1 MSEVDSRIAQLEA
14 QLQTL
19 KAEVA
24 ADRNDDLTTRRAMF
38 KKLAL
43 GAAGVAAVGLATS
56 EPAAALDGDFIKLG
70 TEGAPNASTSATRAD
85 HTGAAAI
92 KMGFVFQ
99 DGSSFAATNS
109 NYPAAL
115 GGWATVTGTSAKNG
129 VYGYTQWD
137 DHAGV
142 VGYGSLAVPGSI
154 GGRFTGARADLNLV
168 SNGAAASVVTVAH
181 KVGDVVRTDDGDLW
195 YVAADGTPGTLRK
208 LAGVATAGQLHLLTT
223 PQRVYDGRS
232 AAKLAASSTTTVPLT
247 LAIDGTTPA
256 LPAGANGAL
265 LTITAVGPTNSGY
278 LTAYNNSLGT
288 APGTSTLNF
297 TALQDIA
304 TTTVVSCD
312 AAGRI
317 KITIGP
323 GTSVYALVDVIGYY
337 L

>member
-1 MSEVDSRIAQLEA
+1 MSELDSRIAQLEA
-14 QLQTL
+14 QLHAL

-24 ADRNDDLTTRRAMF
+24 ADRNDDQTTRRAMF

-56 EPAAALDGDFIKLG
+56 EPAAALNGNAILQG
-70 TEGAPNASTSATRAD
+70 VEGGANAATLPTRVN
-85 HTGAAAI
+85 HTGPDA
-92 KMGFVFQ
+92 MGFVFQ
-99 DGSSFAATNS
+99 DGTTYVASDTF
-109 NYPAAL
+109 YPSAL
-115 GGWATVTGTSAKNG
+115 GGWASDSGSSAKNG
-129 VYGYTQWD
+129 IYGYTDWD
-137 DHAGV
+137 DHAGL
-142 VGYGSLAVPGSI
+142 VGWGGATGSV
-154 GGRFTGARADLNLV
+154 GGRFVGERADLNLM

-223 PQRVYDGRS
+223 PQRVYDSRS
-232 AAKLAASSTTTVPLT
+232 IPKLAAGSTTTVLLT
-247 LAIDGTTPA
+247 TATDGTTPA

-304 TTTVVSCD
+304 TTTVVSVD

-337 L
+337 R

>member
-1 MSEVDSRIAQLEA
+1 MSEVESRIAQLEA

-19 KAEVA
+19 KAEVV
-24 ADRNDDLTTRRAMF
+24 ADRNDDQTTRRAMF

-43 GAAGVAAVGLATS
+43 GAAGIAAVGLGTS
-56 EPAAALDGDFIKLG
+56 EPAAAANGQAILLG
-70 TEGAPNASTSATRAD
+70 TEGGQNVETLPMRAD
-85 HTGAAAI
+85 HTGLAADA
-92 KMGFVFQ
+92 MGFLFQ
-99 DGSSFAATNS
+99 DGTTYSTSDSF
-109 NYPAAL
+109 YPAAL
-115 GGWATVTGTSAKNG
+115 GGWASPTGASAKNG
-129 VYGYTQWD
+129 VYGYTDWD
-137 DHAGV
+137 DHAGL
-142 VGYGSLAVPGSI
+142 VGWGGATGSI
-154 GGRFTGARADLNLV
+154 GGRFEGERADLNLM

-181 KVGDVVRTDDGDLW
+181 KVGDVLRTSDGDLW

-223 PQRVYDGRS
+223 PQRVYDSRS
-232 AAKLAASSTTTVPLT
+232 IPKLAASSTTTVLLT
-247 LAIDGTTPA
+247 TATDGTTPA

-304 TTTVVSCD
+304 TTTVVSVD

-323 GTSVYALVDVIGYY
+323 GTSVYVLVDVIGYY
-337 L
+337 R

>member
-14 QLQTL
+14 QLHAL

-24 ADRNDDLTTRRAMF
+24 ADRNDDQTTRRAMF

-56 EPAAALDGDFIKLG
+56 EPAAAANGQAILLG
-70 TEGAPNASTSATRAD
+70 TEGGQNVETLPMRAD
-85 HTGAAAI
+85 HTGVAGNR
-92 KMGFVFQ
+92 MGFVFQ
-99 DGSSFAATNS
+99 DGSDYSAGDST
-109 NYPAAL
+109 YPSAL
-115 GGWATVTGTSAKNG
+115 GGWASSSGTSAKNG
-129 VYGYTQWD
+129 IYGYTDWD
-137 DHAGV
+137 DHAGL
-142 VGYGSLAVPGSI
+142 VGFGSLAVPGSI
-154 GGRFTGARADLNLV
+154 GGRFRGGRADLNLV

-223 PQRVYDGRS
+223 PQRVYDSRS
-232 AAKLAASSTTTVPLT
+232 IPKLAASSTTTVLLT
-247 LAIDGTTPA
+247 TATDGTTPA

>member
-1 MSEVDSRIAQLEA
+1 M
-14 QLQTL
+14 T
-19 KAEVA
+19 
-24 ADRNDDLTTRRAMF
+24 
-38 KKLAL
+38 
-43 GAAGVAAVGLATS
+43 
-56 EPAAALDGDFIKLG
+56 
-70 TEGAPNASTSATRAD
+70 
-85 HTGAAAI
+85 
-92 KMGFVFQ
+92 
-99 DGSSFAATNS
+99 
-109 NYPAAL
+109 
-115 GGWATVTGTSAKNG
+115 
-129 VYGYTQWD
+129 
-137 DHAGV
+137 
-142 VGYGSLAVPGSI
+142 GSI
-154 GGRFTGARADLNLV
+154 GGRFDGARADLNLM

-195 YVAADGTPGTLRK
+195 YVAADGTPGALRK

-223 PQRVYDGRS
+223 PQRVYDSRS
-232 AAKLAASSTTTVPLT
+232 LPKLAASSTTTVLLT
-247 LAIDGTTPA
+247 TATDGTTPA

-304 TTTVVSCD
+304 TTTVVSVD